1 MMINYF
7 YKLSIFLIFFLQ
19 SCGFDDDELIYEETL
34 VVFANIT
41 ADFPVIDTV
50 LVSRT
55 TTIDESLPSDS
66 LWVENAE
73 VVLIDSNETKLY
85 FQNFGRGRYFPV
97 NENSSP
103 EVIANYLSFIIRGG
117 EEYRLV
123 VTTDEGDSVTAK
135 TMVPLSM
142 NINPVEAAAYECP
155 DGEILFTNQVDV
167 NNLQDFTPEEILTML
182 SNPDSFIESNNII
195 VDTVTYR
202 FGDCF
207 TQSFASYP
215 FFNVS
220 FDNDSYQTIK
230 ILTYALEA
238 DEIGLEPLDSL
249 SNTIDSISGGFFDYN
264 YNQIRDSVLVNLI
277 YDTTLGFRLWK
288 GQYPRDE
295 NSNPYRI
302 NPWQWNI
309 EESPQPIMWLYFDYY
324 GLQLMTFRAT
334 SESYFDYFSGDP
346 VGQNIYL
353 LPDSNIEGAKGVF
366 YSSASTSFLVYVKRD
381 KQF

>member
-1 MMINYF
+1 MINYF
-7 YKLSIFLIFFLQ
+7 YKLSLFLLIILQ
-19 SCGFDDDELIYEETL
+19 SCSFDDDEIVYEETL

-55 TTIDESLPSDS
+55 STIGESLPSDS
-66 LWVENAE
+66 LWEENAE
-73 VVLIDSNETKLY
+73 VTLVDSSGEKLQ
-85 FQNFGRGRYFPV
+85 FLNFGKGRYFPV
-97 NENSSP
+97 NDSSSP
-103 EVIANYLSFIIRGG
+103 EELAYYLSFIIRGG
-117 EEYRLV
+117 EEYQLI
-123 VTTDEGDSVTAK
+123 VTTDKGDSVTAR
-135 TMVPLSM
+135 TVVPSSM
-142 NINPVEAAAYECP
+142 IINPVESATYECP
-155 DGEILFTNQVDV
+155 DGETLLTNEVDV
-167 NNLQDFTPEEILTML
+167 NNLQDFSPEEILTML
-182 SNPDSFIESNNII
+182 GNPDLFIQSNNIN
-195 VDTVTYR
+195 VDTVMYR

-220 FDNDSYQTIK
+220 FENDSYQTIK

-238 DEIGLEPLDSL
+238 DEMGLEPLDSL
-249 SNTIDSISGGFFDYN
+249 SNTVDSISGEGFFDYN

-277 YDTTLGFRLWK
+277 YDTTLGFRIWK

-324 GLQLMTFRAT
+324 GLQLMTFQAT

-381 KQF
+381 K

>member
-7 YKLSIFLIFFLQ
+7 FKLSIFLIFFLQ
-19 SCGFDDDELIYEETL
+19 SCGFNDDEIIYEETL

-41 ADFPVIDTV
+41 SDFPVIDTV

-55 TTIDESLPSDS
+55 TTIEESLSSDS

-73 VVLIDSNETKLY
+73 VTLIDSSGEKLQ
-85 FQNFGRGRYFPV
+85 FLNFGKGRYFPV
-97 NENSSP
+97 NESSSP
-103 EVIANYLSFIIRGG
+103 EELANYLNFIIRGG
-117 EEYRLV
+117 EEYQLV
-123 VTTDEGDSVTAK
+123 VTTEDGDSITAK
-135 TMVPLSM
+135 TVVPSSM
-142 NINPVEAAAYECP
+142 NINPVEAADYECP
-155 DGEILFTNQVDV
+155 DGEILSTNEVDV
-167 NNLQDFTPEEILTML
+167 NNLQDFTPEEILSML
-182 SNPDSFIESNNII
+182 GNPNSFIESNNII

-220 FDNDSYQTIK
+220 FENENYQTIK

-277 YDTTLGFRLWK
+277 YDTTLGFRIWK

-334 SESYFDYFSGDP
+334 SESYFNYFSGDP

-381 KQF
+381 E

>member
-7 YKLSIFLIFFLQ
+7 YKLSLFLLIILQ
-19 SCGFDDDELIYEETL
+19 SCSFDDDEIVYEETL

-55 TTIDESLPSDS
+55 STIGESLPSDS
-66 LWVENAE
+66 LWEENAE
-73 VVLIDSNETKLY
+73 VTLVDSSGEKLQ
-85 FQNFGRGRYFPV
+85 FLNFGKGRYFPV
-97 NENSSP
+97 NDSSSP
-103 EVIANYLSFIIRGG
+103 EELAYYLSFIIRGG
-117 EEYRLV
+117 EEYQLI
-123 VTTDEGDSVTAK
+123 VTTDKGDSVTAR
-135 TMVPLSM
+135 TVVPSSM
-142 NINPVEAAAYECP
+142 IINPVESATYECP
-155 DGEILFTNQVDV
+155 DGETLLTNEVDV
-167 NNLQDFTPEEILTML
+167 NNLQDFSPEEILTML
-182 SNPDSFIESNNII
+182 GNPDLFIQSNNIN
-195 VDTVTYR
+195 VDTVMYR

-220 FDNDSYQTIK
+220 FENDSYQTIK

-238 DEIGLEPLDSL
+238 DEMGLEPLDSL
-249 SNTIDSISGGFFDYN
+249 SNTVDSISGEGFFDYN

-277 YDTTLGFRLWK
+277 YDTTLGFRIWK

-324 GLQLMTFRAT
+324 GLQLMTFQAT

-381 KQF
+381 K

>member
-7 YKLSIFLIFFLQ
+7 YKLSLFLLIILQ
-19 SCGFDDDELIYEETL
+19 SCSFNDDEIVYEETL

-55 TTIDESLPSDS
+55 STIGESLPSDS
-66 LWVENAE
+66 LWEENAE
-73 VVLIDSNETKLY
+73 VTLIDSSGDKLQ
-85 FQNFGRGRYFPV
+85 FLNFGKGRYFPV
-97 NENSSP
+97 NESSTP
-103 EVIANYLSFIIRGG
+103 EELTNYLSFIIRGG

-123 VTTDEGDSVTAK
+123 VTTDKGDSVTAK
-135 TMVPLSM
+135 TVVPQSM
-142 NINPVEAAAYECP
+142 SINPVEAATYECP
-155 DGEILFTNQVDV
+155 DGETLLTNEVDV
-167 NNLQDFTPEEILTML
+167 NNLKDFSPEEILTIL
-182 SNPDSFIESNNII
+182 GNPDSFLQSNNINL
-195 VDTVTYR
+195 DTVTYR

-220 FDNDSYQTIK
+220 FENDSYQTIK

-238 DEIGLEPLDSL
+238 DEMGLEPLDSL
-249 SNTIDSISGGFFDYN
+249 SNTVDSISGEGFFDYN

-277 YDTTLGFRLWK
+277 YDTTLGFRIWK

-324 GLQLMTFRAT
+324 GLQLMTFQAT

-381 KQF
+381 E